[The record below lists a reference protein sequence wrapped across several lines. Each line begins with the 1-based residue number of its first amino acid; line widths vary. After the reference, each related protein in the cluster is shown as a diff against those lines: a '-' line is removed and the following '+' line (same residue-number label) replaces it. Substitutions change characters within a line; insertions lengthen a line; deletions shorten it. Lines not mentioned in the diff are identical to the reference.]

1 MNWEAVSALS
11 ESIGAFGVIGSLI
24 YVGYQIRQNTVATQ
38 RTNARVTASDHARAL
53 LGIQDE
59 KVADIVFRGVEDFYS
74 LTPLEQ
80 YRFDLAI
87 TVWLEAI
94 EQAFLDHAQGNYP
107 DDLIYV
113 HRTRVPAVI
122 NTPGGLVWWARRK
135 AWYSQNF
142 RDIVADLLANPPEES
157 ELASIGHPRNKAME
171 TDT

>member
-1 MNWEAVSALS
+1 MNWDAISAVS
-11 ESIGAFGVIGSLI
+11 ESIGALGVIGSLI
-24 YVGYQIRQNTVATQ
+24 YVGYQIRQNTLATQ
-38 RTNARVTASDHARAL
+38 RTNARVTASDHARSL

-59 KVADIVFRGVEDFYS
+59 ETAGIVFRGVEDFHL

-107 DDLIYV
+107 EDLIHV
-113 HRTRVPAVI
+113 HRIRVPAVI
-122 NTPGGLVWWARRK
+122 GTPGGRVWWSRRK

-142 RDIVADLLANPPEES
+142 RDVVADLLENPPEEI
-157 ELASIGHPRNKAME
+157 EDAAIGHPPNKSLESDA
-171 TDT
+171 